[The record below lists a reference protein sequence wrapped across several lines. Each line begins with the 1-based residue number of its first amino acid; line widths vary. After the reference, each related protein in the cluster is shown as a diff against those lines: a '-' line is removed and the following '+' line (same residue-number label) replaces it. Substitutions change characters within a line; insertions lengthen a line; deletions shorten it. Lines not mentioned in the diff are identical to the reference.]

1 MPSSWNDS
9 SRDICPLAYLGEGN
23 GNGRSVGGVF
33 VEMGG
38 LDGVTFSNTR
48 LFEYCA
54 GWDGILIEAQ
64 PDNTKLLFENRPCA
78 VVIPE
83 GACSVDATESS
94 SNGGYSTI
102 RMSIGQGTAFD
113 LDTRGGEEHGVEVPC
128 RPLSAMLEEYGV
140 TRINFFSLDVEGAEL
155 KVLETF
161 DFDKVKIDVLM
172 VEADCIQAQNGG
184 VHTDNAKV
192 EAVRTLIETK
202 SDMKRVPSRL
212 DEADSDKRMCER
224 NGSTNDEHYCM
235 FLSIA
240 GSDVFVS
247 PELYEYDTKP
257 WEYSG

>member
-78 VVIPE
+78 MVIPE

-102 RMSIGQGTAFD
+102 HMSIGEGTAFD
-113 LDTRGGEEHGVEVPC
+113 LDTRCP
-128 RPLSAMLEEYGV
+128 
-140 TRINFFSLDVEGAEL
+140 I
-155 KVLETF
+155 VLRG
-161 DFDKVKIDVLM
+161 LG
-172 VEADCIQAQNGG
+172 CN
-184 VHTDNAKV
+184 
-192 EAVRTLIETK
+192 
-202 SDMKRVPSRL
+202 
-212 DEADSDKRMCER
+212 
-224 NGSTNDEHYCM
+224 
-235 FLSIA
+235 
-240 GSDVFVS
+240 
-247 PELYEYDTKP
+247 
-257 WEYSG
+257 